1 MAKIKCIVKRPEE
14 QYGHMTCISDSLE
27 NLQRTV
33 GGHIEPVLIAKT
45 EKDGHVVDV
54 VILCDEEGKLKDKEP
69 NLRLTYDV
77 LVGDIVV
84 LGSDG
89 EEFCDIPITFEEWK
103 QICGRYGA

>member
-1 MAKIKCIVKRPEE
+1 MGKIKCIVKRPEE
-14 QYGHMTCISDSLE
+14 QYGHMTSISDSLE

-33 GGHIEPVLIAKT
+33 GGHIEPVPIAKT

-54 VILCDEEGKLKDKEP
+54 VVLCDEDGKLKDKEP

-84 LGSDG
+84 LGTDG

-103 QICGRYGA
+103 QICGRYEA